1 MLMGMKRV
9 YERRDLT
16 DGKMVLVE
24 RLWPRGVKKSSQ
36 SIDLWMKEVAPSDAL
51 RKWFAHDPAKWDEF
65 RRKYEKELETNGE
78 VGELIAMV
86 KQTDVTLVYSAKDT
100 EHNSAIVLAD
110 FIKKRL

>member
-1 MLMGMKRV
+1 MLVGLKRI
-9 YERRDLT
+9 YDKPSIT
-16 DGKMVLVE
+16 DGKRVFVD
-24 RLWPRGVKKSSQ
+24 RLWPRGVKKSTAN
-36 SIDLWMKEVAPSDAL
+36 IDLWMKEVAPSDAL